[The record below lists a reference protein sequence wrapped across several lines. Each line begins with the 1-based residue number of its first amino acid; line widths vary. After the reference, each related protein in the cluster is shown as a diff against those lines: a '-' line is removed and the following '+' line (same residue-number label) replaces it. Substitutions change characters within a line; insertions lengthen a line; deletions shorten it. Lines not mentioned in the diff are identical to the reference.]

1 MQLFEKVSTFLTIC
15 FVMFCLQKPILPEEV
30 IQSLLPTTLIDLRK
44 QAVHHT
50 RVYHEY
56 IHMRR
61 EYMNLEM
68 EKLLLDGK
76 KRNKE
81 AFPRPTTVSSLFSHL
96 REPSPIVDHMLTE
109 VVISLSLLSLSHTI
123 TYLIPSLITFAYTSA
138 GIQLTTRNARSIHCS
153 VDALANKEGC
163 HLN

>member
-109 VVISLSLLSLSHTI
+109 VVISLCSLLSLTI
-123 TYLIPSLITFAYTSA
+123 TFLSRLLMHHFYVYFCRHSTYNQECEKHSLLSRCA
-138 GIQLTTRNARSIHCS
+138 C
-153 VDALANKEGC
+153 
-163 HLN
+163 